1 MTKMGEKCNTY
12 MVVIFYTLKKDVHFL
27 GSRRRLQR
35 ALQTR
40 CFFVFVLFLGT
51 ILTCLDLDLDL
62 QTPLNLC
69 PFWIWLWI
77 CIII

>member
-1 MTKMGEKCNTY
+1 MTKIGKNLTKNQHIG
-12 MVVIFYTLKKDVHFL
+12 IFLHLNKKDVHIL

-51 ILTCLDLDLDL
+51 ILISLDPDLDL
-62 QTPLNLC
+62 QTPLNLDS
-69 PFWIWLWI
+69 F
-77 CIII
+77 